1 MAGAYA
7 ANFTIDPR
15 TGELRPLSALDFEAI
30 IANQSEDEDIIADQS
45 EDEDTRT
52 IHINVRYK
60 TTTKSKYSSTATNL
74 I

>member
-30 IANQSEDEDIIADQS
+30 IAGQSEDEAIIADQS

-52 IHINVRYK
+52 IHINVRYN
-60 TTTKSKYSSTATNL
+60 TTTKSKYLMRGT
-74 I
+74 